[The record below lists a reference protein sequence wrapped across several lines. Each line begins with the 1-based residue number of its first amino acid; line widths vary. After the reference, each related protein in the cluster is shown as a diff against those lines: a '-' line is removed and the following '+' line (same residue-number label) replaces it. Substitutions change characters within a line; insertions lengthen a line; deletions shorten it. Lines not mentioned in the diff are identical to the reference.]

1 MPVKVNHY
9 KEMGLEDTSIIK
21 RIANQVGLT
30 IQKKTTKGGS
40 KSTGAKNKSAGKS
53 NTAKK
58 KAGLNA
64 AQEMS
69 QSIINKQFMVSET
82 ITEPVFRYIPD
93 RDTIQRLLH
102 RCSNMKD
109 DLAEFELFEDKDEA
123 QAAEDEAAAAAN
135 EEEEEDE

>member
-1 MPVKVNHY
+1 
-9 KEMGLEDTSIIK
+9 
-21 RIANQVGLT
+21 
-30 IQKKTTKGGS
+30 
-40 KSTGAKNKSAGKS
+40 
-53 NTAKK
+53 
-58 KAGLNA
+58 
-64 AQEMS
+64 
-69 QSIINKQFMVSET
+69 MVSET

-135 EEEEEDE
+135 EEEEEDEWIKKWIVQNFVQKDLNYSKLITS